1 MHWKISLLVIHKIP
15 RLFLNILTL
24 DDKHYLLNRD
34 NLTERIQMQLSKKQK
49 TFSEISLPFLNSL
62 SNFKHLSK
70 KGDPHSSCI
79 SGNTGS
85 EKYG

>member
-1 MHWKISLLVIHKIP
+1 MIHKIL
-15 RLFLNILTL
+15 RLFGNTLTV
-24 DDKHYLLNRD
+24 DEKHYLLSRD

-70 KGDPHSSCI
+70 KGDPHS
-79 SGNTGS
+79 
-85 EKYG
+85 

>member
-1 MHWKISLLVIHKIP
+1 MIHKIL
-15 RLFLNILTL
+15 RLFGNTLTVAE
-24 DDKHYLLNRD
+24 KHYLLSRD

>member
-1 MHWKISLLVIHKIP
+1 MIHKIL
-15 RLFLNILTL
+15 RLFGNTLTV
-24 DDKHYLLNRD
+24 DEKHYLLSRD

-49 TFSEISLPFLNSL
+49 TFSEISLPFLNSF